1 MERPLQDGH
10 RLDPSLLDERGRA
23 APVARSGIGDA
34 QAEHRVPIVEARQG
48 AERPAVDW
56 TAVPLAEVVWF
67 EEGLARERERTR
79 DQLDGSPVDVQGFPV
94 RFPSADMDA
103 GDVRRGLVDA
113 APLLPGIVPF
123 GMVVGLASVEA
134 GLRLVDAVAMS
145 VVVFAG
151 ASQLAA
157 LDLLGNDAPLAV
169 VVVTATVINLRMLMY
184 SASIASHFR
193 RFSAAWKAGLAYLL
207 TDQAYALSIVEYR
220 RRDDVD
226 RRAYYLAVGITLW
239 ATWQVAT
246 VAGYLLGTG
255 IPPAWQLDF
264 AVPLV
269 FLAVLVPAVEDRP
282 SLLAAVVGG
291 VVAVLGRG
299 LPLNLG
305 LLVGAAVGI
314 AAGLAAETRTEAE
327 YGD

>member
-1 MERPLQDGH
+1 
-10 RLDPSLLDERGRA
+10 
-23 APVARSGIGDA
+23 
-34 QAEHRVPIVEARQG
+34 
-48 AERPAVDW
+48 
-56 TAVPLAEVVWF
+56 
-67 EEGLARERERTR
+67 
-79 DQLDGSPVDVQGFPV
+79 
-94 RFPSADMDA
+94 MDA
-103 GDVRRGLVDA
+103 GDVRRGLVDV

-123 GMVVGLASVEA
+123 GMVAGIASVEA

-157 LDLLGNDAPLAV
+157 LELLGSDALLAV
-169 VVVTATVINLRMLMY
+169 VVVTAVVINLRMLMY
-184 SASIASHFR
+184 SASIAPYFR
-193 RFSAAWKAGLAYLL
+193 HLSAAWRAGLAYLL
-207 TDQAYALSIVEYR
+207 TDQAYALSIVRYR
-220 RRDDVD
+220 RDDDVD
-226 RRAYYLAVGITLW
+226 RRAYYLAVGATLW

-269 FLAVLVPAVEDRP
+269 FLALLVPAVEDRP
-282 SLLAAVVGG
+282 SLVAAVGGG
-291 VVAVLGRG
+291 VVAVVGGG

-305 LLVGAAVGI
+305 LLVGAAFGI
-314 AAGLAAETRTEAE
+314 GAGLIAETVAEGE